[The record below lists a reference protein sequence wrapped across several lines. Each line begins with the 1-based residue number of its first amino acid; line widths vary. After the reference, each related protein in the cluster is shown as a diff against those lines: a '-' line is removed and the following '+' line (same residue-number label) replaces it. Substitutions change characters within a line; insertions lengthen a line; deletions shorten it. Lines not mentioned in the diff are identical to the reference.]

1 MPVIWIDADGCPVKD
16 EVYRVAKR
24 YGIHVRLVA
33 NTGMFTPDAD
43 WIELIQV
50 IDHPEAADDYIA
62 EHAQQNDIVITGDI
76 PLAARC
82 LKQGA
87 YVIGHKG
94 RVFTDASIGQA
105 LVSREIS
112 SHLREQGLATSGP
125 APFSARD
132 RSQFL
137 QKLDEAVHATR
148 KNT

>member
-1 MPVIWIDADGCPVKD
+1 
-16 EVYRVAKR
+16 
-24 YGIHVRLVA
+24 
-33 NTGMFTPDAD
+33 
-43 WIELIQV
+43 
-50 IDHPEAADDYIA
+50 
-62 EHAQQNDIVITGDI
+62 
-76 PLAARC
+76 RC